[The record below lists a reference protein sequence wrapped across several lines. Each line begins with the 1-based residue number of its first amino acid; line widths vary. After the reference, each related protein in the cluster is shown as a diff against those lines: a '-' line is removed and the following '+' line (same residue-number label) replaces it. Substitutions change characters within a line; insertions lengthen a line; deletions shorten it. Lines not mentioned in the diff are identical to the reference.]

1 MQITCWTYKTDHN
14 KVKKVY
20 LMQCTSFGHYTIMAI
35 FDSIE
40 NAHFFKVKNTI
51 DSLLFCTWLIKKY
64 KWALNY

>member
-1 MQITCWTYKTDHN
+1 
-14 KVKKVY
+14 
-20 LMQCTSFGHYTIMAI
+20 MQCTSFGHYTIMAI